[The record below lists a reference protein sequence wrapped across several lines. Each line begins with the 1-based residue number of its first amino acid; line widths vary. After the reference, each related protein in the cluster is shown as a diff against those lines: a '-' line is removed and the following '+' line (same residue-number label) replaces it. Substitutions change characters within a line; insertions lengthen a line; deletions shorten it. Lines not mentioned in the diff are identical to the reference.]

1 MPASTS
7 ACWMHRNDSLSRT
20 RERPV
25 EIEHQL
31 HPDCPFSSLTALMRF
46 PDKNLYLALRPYK
59 PPTTEPI

>member
-7 ACWMHRNDSLSRT
+7 ACWMHRNDSLSRI

-31 HPDCPFSSLTALMRF
+31 HPDCPFSSLTMNIWF
-46 PDKNLYLALRPYK
+46 QPKTPFLASCRPNT
-59 PPTTEPI
+59 PPRNRG